1 MKTILITG
9 ATNGVGKATAK
20 KMLQENQNVV
30 ILGRNPQK
38 VQATIAELQTQTG
51 KNSISGL
58 TADLSV
64 MADVKK
70 AVEYIV
76 Y

>member
-1 MKTILITG
+1 M
-9 ATNGVGKATAK
+9 
-20 KMLQENQNVV
+20 
-30 ILGRNPQK
+30 GRNPQK